1 MTSRIQQLKASSL
14 LATLSTSELHQI
26 EREMEERTYRRRQ
39 IVYFPE
45 QKNDYIFML
54 VSGRVKLLKTGASG
68 REVTLDIVS
77 PNELFGEANI
87 LKANSPYE
95 SSAEVLEDSTILAM
109 RRTSMVAMIM
119 DNIDALREFAALE
132 VSRRHAA
139 EQRLAEFVFYD
150 VPTRLAHLLG
160 QLASFYAQPSSD
172 AAVLIKAKLT
182 HQELANLVGSTRET
196 TTLILND
203 FKRRK
208 LIEFQGRKIVVLT
221 PSALDSFDSH
231 GASGSPVADMDDPG
245 TIGGRYAGSG
255 DDEDDDDDTASNND
269 GALSQTR
276 QRLQPTPLIDRD
288 GDSAPKRRG
297 RPRTVQ
303 AG

>member
-1 MTSRIQQLKASSL
+1 MISRLQQLKASSL
-14 LATLSTSELHQI
+14 LATLSTAELHQI
-26 EREMEERTYRRRQ
+26 EQEMEERTYRRRQ

-95 SSAEVLEDSTILAM
+95 SSAEVLEDSVVLAM
-109 RRTSMVAMIM
+109 RRTSVVAMIM
-119 DNIDALREFAALE
+119 DNIDSLREFAALE
-132 VSRRHAA
+132 VSRRHAS

-160 QLASFYAQPSSD
+160 QLASFYAPPATD
-172 AAVLIKAKLT
+172 DAVLIKAKLT

-221 PSALDSFDSH
+221 PSALGSFDSH
-231 GASGSPVADMDDPG
+231 GASGLPVADMGDPG
-245 TIGGRYAGSG
+245 IIGGRFAAG
-255 DDEDDDDDTASNND
+255 EDDDYDEEEDADSD
-269 GALSQTR
+269 MVGAGRQKLQTGGVGGR
-276 QRLQPTPLIDRD
+276 ADIST
-288 GDSAPKRRG
+288 PKRRG
-297 RPRTVQ
+297 RPRTVK